1 MVKVP
6 CSIQGTGTKST
17 NQKSTTMKKL
27 KSKTAFVI
35 FALAVILPAI
45 GLVSCCSQRYVKKQ
59 FIKCIGDNW
68 SDKQCD
74 SCYYQHPY

>member
-1 MVKVP
+1 
-6 CSIQGTGTKST
+6 
-17 NQKSTTMKKL
+17 
-27 KSKTAFVI
+27 VI